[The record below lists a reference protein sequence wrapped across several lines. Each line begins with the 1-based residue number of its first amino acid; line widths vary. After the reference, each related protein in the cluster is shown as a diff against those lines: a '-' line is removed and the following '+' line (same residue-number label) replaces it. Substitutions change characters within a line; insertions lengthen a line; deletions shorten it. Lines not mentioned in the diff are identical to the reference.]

1 MANIVINKK
10 KFFQYLGKKL
20 NDKDLDAKVSM
31 LGTTVENVREKEFEI
46 ESLAN
51 RPDLLSEEGLA
62 RAVSAF
68 LGIKTGLREY
78 KVVPSGSQTIVEKSL
93 KVWPYAVTAIVRGV
107 KFDEE
112 NVRSIIQLQEKLGAT
127 LCRNRK
133 KGGLGLYPLDKITL
147 PIKFTT
153 VKPEEIKFRPLDY
166 PTELNGRQIL
176 AAHPTGRKYGY
187 LIENQAEYPVFID
200 AKGVI
205 MSMPPII
212 NSHDVGRITQD
223 TKNVFVEGTGPNLET
238 LKTALNILVTALAE
252 MGGNIESM
260 VIYYP
265 AIKKKTT
272 TPDLTPHKT
281 RVDLHAGEK
290 LLGIKLTASN
300 AKKLAA
306 RMGLEFQAPSTVLV
320 PAWRS
325 DYLHQVDFFEDL
337 AIAHG
342 YDNFELEI
350 PLSTGKPGNEAPIT
364 VFTRKTVELL
374 TGLGFLECNTYHL
387 TNENTL
393 FTKTNRKPTP
403 IVRTKNAVNTEYSVM
418 RNALLPGL
426 LKVLSENKHY
436 EYPQKLFD
444 CGKAIT
450 PNQAA
455 ENQADETL
463 HLALVSCHSQS
474 SFTEAKSV
482 LEALARGT
490 GLEKELTLKPHDFE
504 TMIPGRS
511 AFVLLRGKQ
520 VGIIGEVHPEVLN
533 SFELENPVAAFEL
546 NMEELMKQVL
556 QV

>member
-31 LGTTVENVREKEFEI
+31 LCTTVENVREKEFEI

-176 AAHPTGRKYGY
+176 TAHPTGRKYGY

-212 NSHDVGRITQD
+212 NSHDVGRITQE

-252 MGGNIESM
+252 MG
-260 VIYYP
+260 
-265 AIKKKTT
+265 
-272 TPDLTPHKT
+272 
-281 RVDLHAGEK
+281 
-290 LLGIKLTASN
+290 
-300 AKKLAA
+300 
-306 RMGLEFQAPSTVLV
+306 
-320 PAWRS
+320 
-325 DYLHQVDFFEDL
+325 
-337 AIAHG
+337 
-342 YDNFELEI
+342 
-350 PLSTGKPGNEAPIT
+350 
-364 VFTRKTVELL
+364 
-374 TGLGFLECNTYHL
+374 
-387 TNENTL
+387 
-393 FTKTNRKPTP
+393 
-403 IVRTKNAVNTEYSVM
+403 
-418 RNALLPGL
+418 
-426 LKVLSENKHY
+426 
-436 EYPQKLFD
+436 
-444 CGKAIT
+444 
-450 PNQAA
+450 
-455 ENQADETL
+455 
-463 HLALVSCHSQS
+463 
-474 SFTEAKSV
+474 
-482 LEALARGT
+482 
-490 GLEKELTLKPHDFE
+490 
-504 TMIPGRS
+504 
-511 AFVLLRGKQ
+511 
-520 VGIIGEVHPEVLN
+520 
-533 SFELENPVAAFEL
+533 
-546 NMEELMKQVL
+546 
-556 QV
+556 